1 MSKKYVR
8 FLYLF
13 IDIFLISLSFYIPYA
28 LRYNKSLFLK
38 EIPHYQEYI
47 LLFFLWAILI
57 IYFFHTNNL
66 YSTDR
71 SLTIFKEVF
80 KVSKCIFFSSV
91 ISGLLIFFL
100 QIKIFSRFIFVLALI
115 LLIFNLSLFRILKRL
130 YVRYRILRGYSNI
143 NVLIIGATKAG
154 VNLAEQ
160 IKLNPYLGLKIVG
173 FLDDQKSLDYF
184 GYRILG
190 KIKDLKKI
198 LEEYFIDEVYIAGSL
213 ERKLVLDIINITTEK
228 KKGLKI
234 LIDNFGLSFINAKV
248 SYIGFVPILEY
259 FDIGLHG
266 TDKFIKRFLDV
277 FVSSIILFILLPLF
291 IVIAILIKIDSKG
304 PVFYISKRCG
314 RKKRLFNLYKFRSMI
329 ADADKYRKELLK
341 YSDSKDIFKM
351 KKDPRVTKLGRFL
364 RRYSLDELPQLINVL
379 RGDMSLVGP
388 RPFLLEEVEKL
399 DTWQLKSLNI
409 KPGITG
415 LWQIRGRSDVSLY
428 RRVKWDIYYINNW
441 SLSLDIKILF
451 LTIPVVLKRK
461 GAY

>member
-1 MSKKYVR
+1 MSRKYVH

-13 IDIFLISLSFYIPYA
+13 IDIFLIFLSFYLPYT

-38 EIPHYQEYI
+38 EIPHYEEYI

-100 QIKIFSRFIFVLALI
+100 QLKIFSRFVFVLALV

-130 YVRYRILRGYSNI
+130 YIRYRILRGYYNI

-154 VNLAEQ
+154 INLAEQ

-173 FLDDQKSLDYF
+173 FLDDQRSLDYF

-277 FVSSIILFILLPLF
+277 FISSILLFIFLPFF

-329 ADADKYRKELLK
+329 ADADKYRRELFQ
-341 YSDSKDIFKM
+341 YSDAKGIFKM

-379 RGDMSLVGP
+379 KGDMSLVGP
-388 RPFLLEEVEKL
+388 RPFLLDEVEKL

>member
-1 MSKKYVR
+1 MNKKYIR

-13 IDIFLISLSFYIPYA
+13 IDIFLIFLSFYLPYA

-38 EIPHYQEYI
+38 ETPYYKEYI
-47 LLFFLWAILI
+47 LLFFLWTILI

-71 SLTIFKEVF
+71 SLTIFREVF

-100 QIKIFSRFIFVLALI
+100 QLKIFSRFVFILAVI
-115 LLIFNLSLFRILKRL
+115 LLIFNLSFFRILKRL
-130 YVRYRILRGYSNI
+130 YIRYRILRGYYNI
-143 NVLIIGATKAG
+143 NVLIIGATKEG
-154 VNLAEQ
+154 INLAEQ

-173 FLDDQKSLDYF
+173 FLDNQKSSDYC

-190 KIKDLKKI
+190 KLEDLERI
-198 LEEYFIDEVYIAGSL
+198 LEEYFIDEVYIAKSL
-213 ERKLVLDIINITTEK
+213 DKRSVLDIVNITTEK
-228 KKGLKI
+228 RKGLKI

-248 SYIGFVPILEY
+248 SYIGFVPVLEY

-266 TDKFIKRFLDV
+266 TDRFIKRFLDIV
-277 FVSSIILFILLPLF
+277 ISSILLFVLLPLF
-291 IVIAILIKIDSKG
+291 IVIAILIKMDSKG

-329 ADADKYRKELLK
+329 ADADKYRGELLK
-341 YSDSKDIFKM
+341 YSDTKGIFKM
-351 KKDPRVTKLGRFL
+351 KNDPRITKVGRFL

-379 RGDMSLVGP
+379 KGDMSLVGP
-388 RPFLLEEVEKL
+388 RPFLLEEVENL
-399 DTWQLKSLNI
+399 ETWQLKSLNI

-415 LWQIRGRSDVSLY
+415 LWQIRGRSDVSLH
-428 RRVKWDIYYINNW
+428 RRIKWDIYYINNW

-451 LTIPVVLKRK
+451 LTIPVVLKKK

>member
-428 RRVKWDIYYINNW
+428 RRIKWDIYYINNW